1 MKERMND
8 GMNEEF
14 KARAT
19 GFRLSITLVMAAM
32 FLTFIAWAAWFEID
46 QTVRAQGT
54 VIASART
61 QIIQAADGG
70 VLAEILVQEG
80 QEVKPGQ
87 RLALLERDRSSAAF
101 QESRSKAAALQAA
114 LVRAR
119 AESTG
124 VQPVFP
130 ASLRAFPDFVVAQE
144 RLFAQKQASLNDAT
158 SALQG
163 SLNLAREELK
173 MTQELFRTGD
183 VSRLEVMR
191 AMRQV
196 SDITARLDDA
206 QNKYVQE
213 ARLEVTRLE
222 DDLSSQLHKLEERR
236 SVLEHTELVAP
247 VAGIVKFLRVN
258 TVGGVLRA
266 GDELMQLSP
275 TDGNMVIEAKINPV
289 DIGQLELGLP
299 VQVKLDAFDFSVY
312 GMLTGTLSYI
322 SSDTLVEQGPN
333 GQSLSSY
340 RAHVRV
346 DAQQANQ
353 LLARMPLKPGMTATI
368 DVKTRTRTVM
378 QYLLKPVIKSFSGA
392 LNER

>member
-1 MKERMND
+1 MSDRKSR
-8 GMNEEF
+8 
-14 KARAT
+14 
-19 GFRLSITLVMAAM
+19 FRLSIIGVMALM
-32 FLTFIAWAAWFEID
+32 FLSFLAWAAWFQID

-70 VLAEILVQEG
+70 VLAQILVQEG

-87 RLALLERDRSSAAF
+87 RLALLEKDRSSAAF

-114 LVRAR
+114 LIRAR
-119 AESTG
+119 AESMGTK
-124 VQPVFP
+124 P
-130 ASLRAFPDFVVAQE
+130 AYPPSLRAFPDFVIAQE
-144 RLFAQKQASLNDAT
+144 RLYAQKRASLEDIT
-158 SALQG
+158 SALED
-163 SLNLAREELK
+163 SLKLAQEELQ
-173 MTQELFRTGD
+173 MTRSLLTAGD
-183 VSRLEVMR
+183 VSRIEVMR
-191 AMRQV
+191 ALRQV
-196 SDITARLDDA
+196 SEIEARLSEA
-206 QNKYVQE
+206 KNKYIQE

-222 DDLSSQLHKLEERR
+222 DELSSQLHKLEERR
-236 SVLEHTELVAP
+236 SVLEHTEMVAP

-275 TDGNMVIEAKINPV
+275 TDGDMVIEAKINPV

-312 GMLTGTLSYI
+312 GMLLGKLTYI

-340 RAHVRV
+340 RAHIRI
-346 DAQQANQ
+346 DPQQSNPM
-353 LLARMPLKPGMTATI
+353 LARVALKPGMTTTI
-368 DVKTRTRTVM
+368 DIKTRTRSVL